1 MRYSSKSD
9 EVNYPARHLSID
21 TAEDINPARLPAGSQ
36 QMVESTD
43 GGRQEFWYGT
53 PEASQPQE
61 QNSPLL
67 PQGFPKP
74 SMRQSKDTNYIINS
88 KYEAQEAMAYAMFQ
102 KRMKNAGAMF
112 NMATGQVDYSQ
123 ADEALVQYANSA
135 FQNDMADLSQWKRTL
150 DNKLQLIQDDESF
163 TPQEKDL
170 LRDKLLAKTK
180 DAIYIP
186 EMTSTQINKQ
196 PRQTFNESY
205 IQKNLGEL
213 MTSEDILDYNDA
225 VSGPSGV
232 ISRFGP
238 NWEQVVPEAK
248 DIIQSRFANVPAQTG
263 KAQANKAI
271 ATGTVSQPKTQEE
284 YDALPSGALYIE
296 PTTGETRRKK

>member
-112 NMATGQVDYSQ
+112 NPKTGQIDYSQ
-123 ADEALVQYANSA
+123 ADEALVMYANSA
-135 FQNDMADLSQWKRTL
+135 FQNDVADLQQWKRTL

-163 TPQEKDL
+163 TQDEKDL
-170 LRDKLLAKTK
+170 LRDKLMARTK

-213 MTSEDILDYNDA
+213 MTSENILDYNDA
-225 VSGPSGV
+225 ISGPEGV
-232 ISRFGP
+232 IARFGP
-238 NWEQVVPEAK
+238 TWEQIVPEAK
-248 DIIQSRFANVPAQTG
+248 DIIQSRFANQTSPAKGVKPTPG
-263 KAQANKAI
+263 
-271 ATGTVSQPKTQEE
+271 GTASQPKTQEE

-296 PTTGETRRKK
+296 PSTGETRRKK